1 LKGGDPFVFG
11 RGQEEIDYAR
21 GFGLL
26 TDYIPGIS
34 SSYAAAGSAEIPLTI
49 RGVNES
55 FWVMTGTKSDGSLT
69 ADLALGLQSSATL
82 VILMGMNKLEEIA
95 SLCQKYGKGDISAA
109 IIQNGTM
116 KNQRVGV
123 SSASELATMASKEG
137 LSNPAVI
144 VIGEVVRHAKPE
156 LWEQITKMSKENEQ

>member
-1 LKGGDPFVFG
+1 
-11 RGQEEIDYAR
+11 
-21 GFGLL
+21 
-26 TDYIPGIS
+26 
-34 SSYAAAGSAEIPLTI
+34 
-49 RGVNES
+49 
-55 FWVMTGTKSDGSLT
+55 
-69 ADLALGLQSSATL
+69 
-82 VILMGMNKLEEIA
+82 MGMNKLEEIA

-116 KNQRVGV
+116 ENQRVGV